1 MDELEMIAL
10 RHKKRRENE
19 FSETK
24 KDDKK
29 ISKIFTKVLLS
40 VILVLGCTI
49 YIKLSPDNLANFKN
63 TVLQSN
69 LTFTKINEWYHN
81 SFGNILPSV
90 TEPTEQLVSNN
101 DLILNKEKYL
111 DGYKISTTKD
121 SAISVLESGL
131 FVFQGE
137 KEGYGNVYIVQGVN
151 GIDIW
156 YGNIN
161 NTNLKLY
168 DYIESGTVIGNTTDN
183 YYYLACVKDGEFITY
198 EEYQK
203 EI

>member
-183 YYYLACVKDGEFITY
+183 YYYLAFVKDGEFITY